1 MPFNLSDI
9 FHAPWM
15 LWGLAVLAIPPLIH
29 LLNRRRYNV
38 VDWGAMQFLQVSEVT
53 RRRIFLEEL
62 LLMLLR
68 IGLLAVLVFALA
80 GPFFARTSS
89 GPRSNRDVVL
99 LFDGSY
105 SMGST
110 RSGQTP
116 HDAAREWARGYVN
129 DITPGDTVAILQ
141 AREQVVPVHEDPS
154 SDRQRLRESID
165 KMKAPGGGCDW
176 MLALEQAE
184 RILDKSERTEREII
198 LLSDGQRYGWSDP
211 QRMERWRNLQKQW
224 RTPEA
229 GSRSRK
235 VRPRLWVVN
244 LDPNRP
250 KDLPNWAL
258 APLRTNRPIVPA
270 NQEVTFRTELELFGQ
285 TKYTPPHA
293 ISLLVDGKLVRQL
306 PAPKAAKLDR
316 GKIPFAFRHR
326 FATAGS
332 HLVSVMV
339 EPDPPVHLRPQGY
352 LIKDHVPGDNQQDFA
367 IEVLPTIPVLLVD
380 GDRDSRQQTGATPVP
395 LNSRPLRIA
404 LSPVDPTPSF
414 TTRVVSIN
422 EFVPAMLTASGSKGP
437 AGEPPIE
444 RPRVLILHNVAP
456 LPGGDPTTPR
466 VLTAEQR
473 KAIEHFLEDGGGVL
487 VTLGHRAEATAYN
500 QQLYRDGNGFL
511 PARLDRIQGEEDQW
525 DNAMRLTRPHVEH
538 PALDLFRDAIGLEN
552 IRFPRWWQVTTPGKS
567 APGIPIAL
575 LRSASATTPFLVERA
590 FGNGRVILCSVALDS
605 SWNTNLTRQ
614 NPHFVPL
621 ARELVSYLA
630 GARSAEFNLR
640 AGQPLRYR
648 LEATTSLE
656 GFALEPPLGEKKP
669 MSLLANDP
677 HFYTVTLGGQPG
689 DAFLAC
695 GRTQESGVYRLK
707 TPEEKT
713 VYYVVQP
720 DGGESDLTPAT
731 DKEKEAVAELVPF
744 HYENDRGQ
752 INKAG
757 PQQVH
762 NEDLWHWLLVGLIG
776 LLCCEVWMTR
786 RIVKN
791 R

>member
-15 LWGLAVLAIPPLIH
+15 LWGLAVLAIPPIIH

-80 GPFFARTSS
+80 GPFFTRTGGP
-89 GPRSNRDVVL
+89 GPRPNRDVVL

-116 HDAAREWARGYVN
+116 HDTAKEWARAYVN
-129 DITPGDTVAILQ
+129 DMTPGDTIAILQ
-141 AREQVVPVHEDPS
+141 AREQVVPVLEDPS
-154 SDRQRLRESID
+154 SDRQRLLEGID
-165 KMKAPGGGCDW
+165 KMGPPGGGCDW
-176 MLALEQAE
+176 ALALEQAE
-184 RILDKSERTEREII
+184 RILEKSERTEREII

-211 QRMERWRNLQKQW
+211 QHLERWRDLQKQW
-224 RTPEA
+224 KAPEP
-229 GSRSRK
+229 GSKK
-235 VRPRLWVVN
+235 VRPRLWAVN

-250 KDLPNWAL
+250 KDLANWAL
-258 APLRTNRPIVPA
+258 APLQTNRPIVPA
-270 NQEVTFRTELELFGQ
+270 NREVTFRTELELFGQ
-285 TKYTPPHA
+285 PEYRPPHA
-293 ISLLVDGKLVRQL
+293 ISLLVDGKLVRKL
-306 PAPKAAKLDR
+306 PAPTAAKLDR

-326 FATAGS
+326 FATTGS
-332 HLVSVMV
+332 HLVSLVV
-339 EPDPPVHLRPQGY
+339 EPDPPKHLQAQGY
-352 LIKDHVPGDNQQDFA
+352 IIKDHVPGDNQQDFA
-367 IEVLPTIPVLLVD
+367 IEVLPSIPVLLVD
-380 GDRDSRQQTGATPVP
+380 GDREPRQPSAGKPGQPGSR
-395 LNSRPLRIA
+395 NLRIA
-404 LSPVDPTPSF
+404 LSPVDPNPAF

-422 EFVPAMLTASGSKGP
+422 EFVPSLLTGPVNKTP
-437 AGEPPIE
+437 AGEAPVE
-444 RPRVLILHNVAP
+444 RPRVLILQNVGP
-456 LPGGDPTTPR
+456 VPDGDPLSPK
-466 VLTAEQR
+466 VFSLEQL
-473 KAIEHFLEDGGGVL
+473 KAIEQFLEDGGSVL
-487 VTLGHRAEATAYN
+487 VTLGNRAEATAYN
-500 QQLYRDGNGFL
+500 KQLYRDGNGWL
-511 PARLDRIQGEEDQW
+511 PAHLDRIQGEEDQW
-525 DNAMRLTRPHVEH
+525 QNAMHLSPPHVEH
-538 PALDLFRDAIGLEN
+538 PALDIFRDAPGLEAV
-552 IRFPRWWQVTTPGKS
+552 RFPRWWQVTTPGKD

-575 LRSASATTPFLVERA
+575 LRSPSADTPFLVERA
-590 FGNGRVILCSVALDS
+590 FGNGRVILCSVPLDT
-605 SWNTNLTRQ
+605 SWNTNLPRSKE
-614 NPHFVPL
+614 FVPL
-621 ARELVSYLA
+621 AQELVSYLA

-648 LEATTSLE
+648 LEASRALD
-656 GFALEPPLGEKKP
+656 GFTLKPPLGEDKP
-669 MSLLANDP
+669 LSLLTNDP
-677 HFYTVTLGGQPG
+677 HVYTATLGGQQG
-689 DAFLAC
+689 DSYLAC

-707 TPEEKT
+707 TPDDKT

-720 DGGESDLTPAT
+720 DGRESDLTPAT

-762 NEDLWHWLLVGLIG
+762 NEDLWHWLLVGLIV
-776 LLCCEVWMTR
+776 LLCGEVWMTR